1 MPIWDYQLQQNAF
14 MPILCRTLGLNVFYN
29 WARDVF
35 KTPAGFEKEL
45 LSICCIVKTMMG
57 WNCERAASIG
67 RERCGGLGFLA
78 NNKFADYIACAHAA
92 LTAEGDNRVLMTKIV
107 KDMVTNVTKH
117 GHKLPVPSLN
127 VKTQIGTFNDV
138 TQLETLVD
146 LLKFR

>member
-1 MPIWDYQLQQNAF
+1 MMPL
-14 MPILCRTLGLNVFYN
+14 LCRALSLNVFYN

-35 KTPAGFEKEL
+35 KNPKGYEHEL

-57 WNCERAASIG
+57 WNCERAASVA

-78 NNKFADYIACAHAA
+78 NNKFADIMATAHAG

-107 KDMVTNVTKH
+107 KDMITNVNKH
-117 GHKLPVPSLN
+117 GHKLPVPNLN
-127 VKTQIGTFNDV
+127 VKTQIGTFTDV

-146 LLKFR
+146 LFRHHQSALFVRLST